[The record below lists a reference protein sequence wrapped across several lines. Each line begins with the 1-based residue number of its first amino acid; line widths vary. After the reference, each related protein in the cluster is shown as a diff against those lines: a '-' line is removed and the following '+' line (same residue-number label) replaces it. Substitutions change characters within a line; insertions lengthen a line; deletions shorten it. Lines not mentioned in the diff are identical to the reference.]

1 MGGTFN
7 EDFIEDCRLKLQT
20 LKMNLLNRA
29 RESQLE
35 FASFDRYGGD
45 EIDMTVAQI
54 AEDHFLVAQDR
65 LRLQLAEI
73 EFALARIQNGSYG
86 ICEETL
92 EPIEQE
98 RLLAIPF
105 TRLSIEGAEIQ
116 WELGLARLRGG
127 YFSPIAR
134 EFSALCKQSF
144 VEREK
149 ELRAKK

>member
-1 MGGTFN
+1 MGGFLT
-7 EDFIEDCRLKLQT
+7 EAFIENCRVKLQT

-29 RESQLE
+29 KESQLE

-92 EPIEQE
+92 EPIEKE

-105 TRLSIEGAEIQ
+105 TRLSIEGAEI
-116 WELGLARLRGG
+116 
-127 YFSPIAR
+127 R
-134 EFSALCKQSF
+134 E
-144 VEREK
+144 
-149 ELRAKK
+149 AKGRRVTRS